1 MHLPDNLFQGCGC
14 ERKLGS
20 GVAGGGGVGCGA
32 YL

>member
-20 GVAGGGGVGCGA
+20 GVAGGGVGCGV